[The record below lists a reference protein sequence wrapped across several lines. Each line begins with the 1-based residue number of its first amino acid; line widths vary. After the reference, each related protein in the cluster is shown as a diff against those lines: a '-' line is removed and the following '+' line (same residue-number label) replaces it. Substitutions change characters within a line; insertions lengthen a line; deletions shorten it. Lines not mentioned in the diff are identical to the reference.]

1 MFRQPLSILEISR
14 IVEQGLLPH
23 QCRCTSRDGV
33 TLDVQVTAA
42 DEPHRSFSVKG
53 VPLAELSS
61 SRAISK
67 LVLEMRNEVVPGA
80 QESEASRGWKL
91 G

>member
-1 MFRQPLSILEISR
+1 MFKQPLSVLEISR
-14 IVEQGLLPH
+14 VVEQGLLPH
-23 QCRCTSRDGV
+23 RCRCTSRDGS
-33 TLDVQVTAA
+33 TLDVHVTGA
-42 DEPHRSFSVKG
+42 DQPHRSFTITG

-61 SRAISK
+61 SRAISR
-67 LVLEMRNEVVPGA
+67 LVMELRNQLVPGA